1 MTDIPKLPR
10 FVSKDDFITWGPG
23 RCGYCGVQF
32 RSDNDPRYI
41 AHTTKCKSDFEQKM
55 ADFRA
60 ARERLRN
67 PPARVEPERLTL
79 NQIRER
85 LKKINKR

>member
-1 MTDIPKLPR
+1 MTDIPNLPR
-10 FVSKDDFITWGPG
+10 FVSDHDFITWGDG

-41 AHTTKCKSDFEQKM
+41 NHVKSCKSDFEHKM
-55 ADFRA
+55 AEFRA
-60 ARERLRN
+60 ARELLRN

-79 NQIRER
+79 QQIRAKI
-85 LKKINKR
+85 KKITKR

>member
-10 FVSKDDFITWGPG
+10 FVSKDDFIIWGPG

-67 PPARVEPERLTL
+67 PPARVEPARLTL
-79 NQIRER
+79 KEIR
-85 LKKINKR
+85 KKMQKLVDR